1 MLIEVIKV
9 PKLVLFNTKNVD
21 KKIFSIDYD
30 EVNQLFILLVC
41 ETDYVILFVRT

>member
-9 PKLVLFNTKNVD
+9 QKLVLFNTKNFD
-21 KKIFSIDYD
+21 KEIFSTNYE